1 MSKYFIGVLAI
12 VALLVTAGCS
22 VVVNNS
28 VNNNDGSKDNA
39 TGTLR
44 AGGGNRNPQAELF
57 KNLPK
62 GTAADLV
69 VGKNVQI
76 TGTTNSDGTVNATRI
91 MIGDMPNFGE
101 RRGVASSTSSTTD
114 GTPGQGRMRG
124 GNGQGYGGR
133 TGGAGR
139 GNTTARVVGQ
149 ILSKDVSSLTIKSS
163 DGGTKIAF
171 FSDSTEIY
179 IFQPPTSTH
188 GNAPI
193 GTPPT
198 P

>member
-62 GTAADLV
+62 GTVADLV

-76 TGTTNSDGTVNATRI
+76 TGTTNSDETVNAARI
-91 MIGDMPNFGE
+91 MIGAMPDFE
-101 RRGVASSTSSTTD
+101 RRGITSSTQPTAT

-133 TGGAGR
+133 IDGAGR
-139 GNTTARVVGQ
+139 GNTAARVIGQ

-171 FSDSTEIY
+171 FSDSTEFY

>member
-62 GTAADLV
+62 GTVADLV

-76 TGTTNSDGTVNATRI
+76 TGTTNSDGTVNAARI
-91 MIGDMPNFGE
+91 MIGAMPDFE
-101 RRGVASSTSSTTD
+101 RRGITSSTQPTAT

-124 GNGQGYGGR
+124 GNGQGYGGFYR
-133 TGGAGR
+133 DLYFS
-139 GNTTARVVGQ
+139 TADQHSRQ
-149 ILSKDVSSLTIKSS
+149 CADR
-163 DGGTKIAF
+163 
-171 FSDSTEIY
+171 DSTDSVRLVKYTYKKTKMSLLFCIK
-179 IFQPPTSTH
+179 FTSRRKRVQS
-188 GNAPI
+188 I
-193 GTPPT
+193 
-198 P
+198 